1 MFYKYIYTR
10 DMPMLS
16 GVYHK
21 GLVTEMTSWKKLEA
35 KVTWCEVKKSR
46 SGDTI
51 TSSFYCLFLTLFYL
65 IFKIV

>member
-35 KVTWCEVKKSR
+35 KVTWCEVKQVAQV
-46 SGDTI
+46 TPLHHH
-51 TSSFYCLFLTLFYL
+51 F
-65 IFKIV
+65 IVCF